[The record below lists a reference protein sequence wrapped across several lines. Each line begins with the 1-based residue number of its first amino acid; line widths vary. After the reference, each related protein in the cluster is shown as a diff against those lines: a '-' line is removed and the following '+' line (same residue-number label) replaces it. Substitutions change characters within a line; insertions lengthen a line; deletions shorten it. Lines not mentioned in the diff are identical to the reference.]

1 MKTIK
6 EDIKKKEYKR
16 VYLLYGTESYLKK
29 LYKDKLKEAVL
40 AGADAMNMAEYSGKG
55 IDEKEVI
62 SFADTMPFFADYRL
76 VVLERTGW
84 FKSAAGFADYIPRI
98 PDTTVIVF
106 VEEEVDKRGRLF
118 KAVKEHGY
126 VSEMNGM
133 TEAELK
139 LWVASLLKREG
150 KKITEASVQFFIEQV
165 GTDMGRMQCELEKL
179 VCYTLGRDVVT
190 VPDIK
195 AVCSEQLTGKI
206 FAMTDAM
213 AQGQKKRALDL
224 YQDLIALQEKPL
236 GILYMVQRQFH
247 LLLVVKGMKEAG
259 TDKQAVASAISVP
272 PFAAAKYMSQ
282 ADRFSKGE
290 LVRLLEYAARLEEDI
305 KTGKLQE
312 QIAVELLLA

>member
-1 MKTIK
+1 MKAIK
-6 EDIKKKEYKR
+6 EDIRKKEYKR
-16 VYLLYGTESYLKK
+16 VYLLYGTEAYLKK
-29 LYKDKLKEAVL
+29 LYRDKLKEAVL
-40 AGADAMNMAEYSGKG
+40 AGADAMNLFECSGKG

-62 SFADTMPFFADYRL
+62 AFADTMPFFADYRL
-76 VVLERTGW
+76 VILERTGW
-84 FKSAAGFADYIPRI
+84 FKNASGFADYISRI
-98 PDTTVIVF
+98 PDSAVLVF
-106 VEEEVDKRGRLF
+106 VEDEVDKRGRLF

-126 VSEMNGM
+126 ASEMNGM

-139 LWVASLLKREG
+139 LWVASVLKREG
-150 KKITEASVQFFIEQV
+150 RKITEATVQFFIEQV

-179 VCYTLGRDVVT
+179 VCYTLGREVIT
-190 VPDIK
+190 VQDIK

-224 YQDLIALQEKPL
+224 YQDLIALHEKPL
-236 GILYMVQRQFH
+236 GILYMIQRQFH

-259 TDKQAVASAISVP
+259 TDKQAVASAIAVP
-272 PFAAAKYMSQ
+272 AFAAAKYMSQ
-282 ADRFSKGE
+282 ADRFSKEEIGY
-290 LVRLLEYAARLEEDI
+290 LLEYSTQLEEDV

>member
-16 VYLLYGTESYLKK
+16 AYLLYGTESYLKK

-40 AGADAMNMAEYSGKG
+40 AGADAMNLLECSGKG

-62 SFADTMPFFADYRL
+62 AFADTMPFFADYRL
-76 VVLERTGW
+76 VILERTGW
-84 FKSAAGFADYIPRI
+84 FKSASGFADYISQI
-98 PDTTVIVF
+98 PDSAVLVF
-106 VEEEVDKRGRLF
+106 VEDEVDKRGRLF

-139 LWVASLLKREG
+139 LWVASVLKREG
-150 KKITEASVQFFIEQV
+150 KKITEATVQFFIEQV

-179 VCYTLGRDVVT
+179 ICYTLGREVVT
-190 VPDIK
+190 VQDIK

-224 YQDLIALQEKPL
+224 YQDLIALHEKPL
-236 GILYMVQRQFH
+236 GILYMIQRQFH

-259 TDKQAVASAISVP
+259 TDKHAVASAIAVP
-272 PFAAAKYMSQ
+272 VFAAAKYMSQ
-282 ADRFSKGE
+282 ADRFPREEIG
-290 LVRLLEYAARLEEDI
+290 RLLEYSTQLEEDV